1 MFFARFHLVSP
12 CFTVIRLCRRVD
24 KTGSSPLLLRFARFF
39 QRVTTRSD
47 FPQPPFT
54 FQEMQPLEDLTCIA
68 VSFGGLAFLFFFRTF
83 LLHHIS
89 QKFSKYQVLLLTLQ
103 VQVDRGASR
112 SGWGWLGAHWE
123 ASNTGR
129 VTENAWD
136 SRRRFTIHRDN
147 MGITWGLLYS
157 QVWLIVFRRKSN
169 VTQTVG
175 FTT

>member
-1 MFFARFHLVSP
+1 MPESGQNWII
-12 CFTVIRLCRRVD
+12 TVAASFR
-24 KTGSSPLLLRFARFF
+24 PFFF

-68 VSFGGLAFLFFFRTF
+68 VSFGGLRFFFRTF

-147 MGITWGLLYS
+147 MGITWGLQIL
-157 QVWLIVFRRKSN
+157 
-169 VTQTVG
+169 G
-175 FTT
+175 